1 VWGRDRRV
9 ERRRPSLAVQDV
21 ATPHTRL
28 SPSPPGRGGSG
39 RRPPSPNRGSAARAP
54 LPGEA
59 ASTAEREPSRRRN
72 APAKITR
79 GNGRR
84 FPRPPQPGLVFPRP
98 APPRRARPDRPAVGS
113 GSGGG
118 LVWGANGSGRVRQ
131 RQSRDPAPAPRASP
145 RSVHFRDYPEADG
158 SRRRRRP
165 GRPGWQRKQAHPAG
179 NAARGAAR
187 AARLTSRVQRRRRA
201 PRRPSCSAA
210 PGRRRSRCCTLG
222 KGGARLL
229 IGTVARRSF

>member
-1 VWGRDRRV
+1 VGPGSKPRTPPIV
-9 ERRRPSLAVQDV
+9 LA
-21 ATPHTRL
+21 PHTPFIPL
-28 SPSPPGRGGSG
+28 STRERGNRAPSGVAEHEERGSSAPSGGSG
-39 RRPPSPNRGSAARAP
+39 VNSRTRAFATARCSGDGMRG
-54 LPGEA
+54 
-59 ASTAEREPSRRRN
+59 N
-72 APAKITR
+72 APC
-79 GNGRR
+79 
-84 FPRPPQPGLVFPRP
+84 FPRPPRPGLVFPRP